1 MFAALSLLIA
11 LSGPAQAQECADY
24 SAQPK
29 LLESL
34 EANASRG
41 ALEEAEKECLEKA
54 YATSE
59 VQTVKDKISRV
70 LMVNGYAYDTRYWSK
85 LVQRHLDEV
94 DRSDPDI
101 AYLYAYHIYNTHP
114 ERAEEV
120 VAWTEVALE
129 RKDAWTGDVFV
140 SRVFGLMKLRT
151 IAATAQWQA
160 VEEAAAEELVPL
172 AEIERLRLEVKTFS
186 REWIDFAKVA
196 GRSAEQ
202 AQEMC
207 MSAVANTS
215 ACGIVE

>member
-94 DRSDPDI
+94 

-186 REWIDFAKVA
+186 REWVDFAKVA